1 MEEYFGI
8 KYEFDKNSIHNNI
21 AEHIREEKAGYI
33 CVADG
38 NILTMVHQSPTYR
51 NEINKSIFSICDS
64 SWVPIFIKWIYG
76 RSYQHY
82 CGNDIFNDII
92 SSKKYRM
99 IFLGTSQNTL
109 DALQNNLQSKN
120 PDVANMLF
128 RELPYCNVED
138 FDYPT
143 IAQDIQNDGAD
154 IIWIALGAPKQE
166 KFMHHLLP
174 HLKKGVAIA
183 VGAAFNF
190 NSGAENAPNRAP
202 AWMRR
207 CHLEFL
213 HRIFAEPK
221 KQIKR
226 CGNILLTLPQI
237 LYKEIKKKRGI
248 VTTHD

>member
-1 MEEYFGI
+1 
-8 KYEFDKNSIHNNI
+8 
-21 AEHIREEKAGYI
+21 
-33 CVADG
+33 
-38 NILTMVHQSPTYR
+38 
-51 NEINKSIFSICDS
+51 
-64 SWVPIFIKWIYG
+64 
-76 RSYQHY
+76 
-82 CGNDIFNDII
+82 
-92 SSKKYRM
+92 M

-143 IAQDIQNDGAD
+143 IAKDIQNDGAD